1 MVSNEVWTGTGQ
13 SVTMAPESELF
24 LGYMPYG
31 PTLGRTGTNRSHL
44 IKYSLGYGL
53 DGEDI
58 TLSNMHGEG
67 TPDNAHFTDYYHL
80 VPDLY
85 TGCTA
90 KFYSTTDSETA
101 ATLEFT
107 ARVAANDADA
117 IYFSG
122 NLADFP
128 VLHAI
133 KDEAV
138 GSTFAFTG
146 TTDKTI
152 KRGYIVL
159 EANGAIVPA
168 PISLENRATVTSYS
182 TGSETIT
189 FSAGNTGVSSV
200 KVGDLIYEAG
210 GGLVGKVWTFTVGS
224 GAVATQSEVTT
235 DSTLMHF
242 ISSDIGQA
250 DGVPAETDTDSGILE
265 VSVDDG
271 SADKSVSGI
280 FTAGDPISYNTT
292 DSESA
297 ARLMGYIVSINSAG
311 DELLVSSVVPAD
323 FTNAT
328 CITTNGD
335 ATVTMDSTA
344 SLEVGM
350 KVSGTGIPSGATV
363 LSITDG
369 TEFEL
374 SANATS
380 GDGIATVT
388 LTFSVSV
395 LNNDYLYWGRDM
407 VSASSDVS
415 IHTVSPRTLSN
426 HWLGLTN
433 SITTPTTEVE
443 MRQMNLSLGGTRN
456 FSYQYRGMETAG
468 QASLDVN
475 LNHGAWLY
483 YAFGTLSS
491 LSATREAELTHTNSF
506 ETARSSQDHHEL
518 YAGVNTGTDNDRNS
532 TDHST
537 LNGKFHR
544 VLKGSQALCPP
555 LLPNTSA
562 FLVTDPSNNDDTGL
576 LQNGITYTL
585 AENNS
590 AKLPSFAMEL
600 LVQKPSVLAGSSQSL
615 MVDRNTYNE
624 SVYAQI
630 YPGLV
635 VSDMTLSANENEELK
650 GSINLNTKTVIEA
663 PNGYVGKCYDA
674 TNNDTTEFKNLLN
687 FGQQTGDN
695 TLCEQ
700 AFLDPF
706 FFSNGSISLF
716 GQEFLKV
723 SSFTLNIQNG
733 VQDKR
738 YVGQYN
744 NRIKDYITGQRTYEV
759 TIQALVTDRRLF
771 DELRKLSPNRVALS
785 DALIDLEFTKSNGES
800 ITLSFDD
807 YMISTATWPI
817 QDDRGPIQVD
827 FTIMPLR
834 VNTLSTTTHWVIQS

>member
-53 DGEDI
+53 DGTGI

-90 KFYSTTDSETA
+90 KFYSTTASGTA

-128 VLHAI
+128 ILHAI
-133 KDEAV
+133 ADEAV
-138 GSTFAFTG
+138 GDTFAFTD
-146 TTDKTI
+146 TSNKTI

-159 EANGAIVPA
+159 EANGAIIPA
-168 PISLENRATVTSYS
+168 PISLENRATVSSYS
-182 TGSETIT
+182 AGSETIT
-189 FSAGNTGVSSV
+189 FSAGNTGVSSI
-200 KVGDLIYEAG
+200 KVGDVIYEAG
-210 GGLVGKVWTFTVGS
+210 GGLVGKVWTFTDGA
-224 GAVATQSEVTT
+224 GAVATQTEVSSS
-235 DSTLMHF
+235 STLIHF
-242 ISSDIGQA
+242 ISSDIGRA
-250 DGVPAETDTDSGILE
+250 DGLPALTSSSSGILE
-265 VSVDDG
+265 VNVDDG

-280 FTAGDPISYNTT
+280 FTAGDPISYNAT

-311 DELLVSSVVPAD
+311 DELLVSSVVPDD
-323 FTNAT
+323 FTDAT
-328 CITTNGD
+328 CDTVNGD
-335 ATVTMDSTA
+335 ATITMDSTA

-350 KVSGTGIPSGATV
+350 QVSGNGIPTGATV
-363 LSITDG
+363 ASITDA
-369 TEFEL
+369 TTFEL
-374 SANATS
+374 SATATA
-380 GDGIATVT
+380 DATDET

-395 LNNDYLYWGRDM
+395 QDDDYLYWGRDM
-407 VSASSDVS
+407 VSASSDTT
-415 IHTVSPRTLSN
+415 IHTVSPRILSN

-491 LSATREAELTHTNSF
+491 LSATRESEHTHTNSF
-506 ETARSSQDHHEL
+506 ETERGSQDHHEL
-518 YAGVNTGTDNDRNS
+518 YAGVGTGTDNDRES
-532 TDHST
+532 DSHST

-562 FLVTDPSNNDDTGL
+562 FLVTDPSNNDDTGA

-650 GSINLNTKTVIEA
+650 GSINLNAKTVIEA
-663 PNGYVGKCYDA
+663 PDGYVGKCYDA

-687 FGQQTGDN
+687 FGQQTGSN
-695 TLCEQ
+695 TQCEQ

-723 SSFTLNIQNG
+723 SSFTLNIQNN

-759 TIQALVTDRRLF
+759 TIQALVTDRRIF
-771 DELRKLSPNRVALS
+771 DELRKLSPNRVALG

>member
-53 DGEDI
+53 DGTGI

-90 KFYSTTDSETA
+90 KFYSTTASGTA

-133 KDEAV
+133 ADEAV
-138 GSTFAFTG
+138 GDTFAFTD
-146 TTDKTI
+146 TSNKTI

-159 EANGAIVPA
+159 EANGAIIPA
-168 PISLENRATVTSYS
+168 PISLENRATVSSYS
-182 TGSETIT
+182 AGSETIT
-189 FSAGNTGVSSV
+189 FSAGNTGVSSI
-200 KVGDLIYEAG
+200 KVGDVIYEAS
-210 GGLVGKVWTFTVGS
+210 GGLVGKVWTFTDGA
-224 GAVATQSEVTT
+224 GAVATQTEVSSS
-235 DSTLMHF
+235 STLIHF
-242 ISSDIGQA
+242 ISSDIGRA
-250 DGVPAETDTDSGILE
+250 DGLPALTSSSSGILE
-265 VSVDDG
+265 VNVDDG

-280 FTAGDPISYNTT
+280 FTAGDPISYNAT

-311 DELLVSSVVPAD
+311 DELLVSSVVPDD
-323 FTNAT
+323 FTDAT
-328 CITTNGD
+328 CDTVNGD
-335 ATVTMDSTA
+335 ATITMDSTA

-350 KVSGTGIPSGATV
+350 QVSGNGIPTGATV
-363 LSITDG
+363 ASITDA
-369 TEFEL
+369 TTFEL
-374 SANATS
+374 SATATA
-380 GDGIATVT
+380 DATDET

-395 LNNDYLYWGRDM
+395 QDDDYLYWGRDM
-407 VSASSDVS
+407 VSASSDTT
-415 IHTVSPRTLSN
+415 IHTVSPRILSN

-491 LSATREAELTHTNSF
+491 LSATRESEHTHTNSF
-506 ETARSSQDHHEL
+506 ETERGSQDHHEL
-518 YAGVNTGTDNDRNS
+518 YAGVGTGTDNDRES
-532 TDHST
+532 DSHST

-562 FLVTDPSNNDDTGL
+562 FLVTDPSNNDDTGA

-650 GSINLNTKTVIEA
+650 GSINLNAKTVIEA
-663 PNGYVGKCYDA
+663 PDGYVGKCYDA

-687 FGQQTGDN
+687 FGQQTGSN
-695 TLCEQ
+695 LQCEQ

-723 SSFTLNIQNG
+723 SSFTLNIQNN

-759 TIQALVTDRRLF
+759 TIQALVTDRRIF
-771 DELRKLSPNRVALS
+771 DELRKLSPNRVALG

>member
-1 MVSNEVWTGTGQ
+1 
-13 SVTMAPESELF
+13 
-24 LGYMPYG
+24 MPYG

-53 DGEDI
+53 DGTGI

-90 KFYSTTDSETA
+90 KFYSTTASGTA

-133 KDEAV
+133 ADEAV
-138 GSTFAFTG
+138 GDTFAFTD
-146 TTDKTI
+146 TSNKTI

-159 EANGAIVPA
+159 EANGAIIPA
-168 PISLENRATVTSYS
+168 PISLENRATVSSYS
-182 TGSETIT
+182 AGSETIT
-189 FSAGNTGVSSV
+189 FSAGNTGVSSI
-200 KVGDLIYEAG
+200 KVGDVIYEAS
-210 GGLVGKVWTFTVGS
+210 GGLVGKVWTFTDGA
-224 GAVATQSEVTT
+224 GAVATQTEVSSS
-235 DSTLMHF
+235 STLIHF
-242 ISSDIGQA
+242 ISSDIGRA
-250 DGVPAETDTDSGILE
+250 DGLPALTSSSSGILE
-265 VSVDDG
+265 VNVDDG

-280 FTAGDPISYNTT
+280 FTAGDPISYNAT

-311 DELLVSSVVPAD
+311 DELLVSSVVPDD
-323 FTNAT
+323 FTDAT
-328 CITTNGD
+328 CDTVNGD
-335 ATVTMDSTA
+335 ATITMDSTA

-350 KVSGTGIPSGATV
+350 QVSGNGIPTGATV
-363 LSITDG
+363 ASITDA
-369 TEFEL
+369 TTFEL
-374 SANATS
+374 SATATA
-380 GDGIATVT
+380 DATDET

-395 LNNDYLYWGRDM
+395 QDDDYLYWGRDM
-407 VSASSDVS
+407 VSASSDTT
-415 IHTVSPRTLSN
+415 IHTVSPRILSN

-491 LSATREAELTHTNSF
+491 LSATRESEHTHTNSF
-506 ETARSSQDHHEL
+506 ETERGSQDHHEL
-518 YAGVNTGTDNDRNS
+518 YAGVGTGTDNDRES
-532 TDHST
+532 DSHST

-562 FLVTDPSNNDDTGL
+562 FLVTDPSNNDDTGA

-650 GSINLNTKTVIEA
+650 GSINLNAKTVIEA
-663 PNGYVGKCYDA
+663 PDGYVGKCYDA

-687 FGQQTGDN
+687 FGQQTGSN
-695 TLCEQ
+695 LQCEQ

-723 SSFTLNIQNG
+723 SSFTLNIQNN

-759 TIQALVTDRRLF
+759 TIQALVTDRRIF
-771 DELRKLSPNRVALS
+771 DELRKL
-785 DALIDLEFTKSNGES
+785 
-800 ITLSFDD
+800 
-807 YMISTATWPI
+807 
-817 QDDRGPIQVD
+817 
-827 FTIMPLR
+827 
-834 VNTLSTTTHWVIQS
+834 

>member
-24 LGYMPYG
+24 LGYMPFG
-31 PTLGRTGTNRSHL
+31 PTVGRTGTNRSHL

-53 DGEDI
+53 DGASVTLEANHGETLTITVNDAADDGDATITVDSSAGVVAGMSITGTDI
-58 TLSNMHGEG
+58 PSGTTISSVSDATTIVLSASPDSNLTDNAVLTLSQNI
-67 TPDNAHFTDYYHL
+67 HFTDYYHL

-90 KFYSTTDSETA
+90 KFYSTTASGTA

-107 ARVAANDADA
+107 ARVAGNDADA

-128 VLHAI
+128 SLFA
-133 KDEAV
+133 DQDAAV
-138 GSTFAFTG
+138 STTN
-146 TTDKTI
+146 

-182 TGSETIT
+182 AGSQTISFT
-189 FSAGNTGVSSV
+189 AGSGSV
-200 KVGDLIYEAG
+200 EHIKAGDLIYEAG
-210 GGLVGKVWTFTVGS
+210 GGLVGEVWTAASSASLSTSRADAITSSTHLHFLSSEITTSDGASSGS
-224 GAVATQSEVTT
+224 N
-235 DSTLMHF
+235 
-242 ISSDIGQA
+242 
-250 DGVPAETDTDSGILE
+250 GILSL
-265 VSVDDG
+265 SVD
-271 SADKSVSGI
+271 ATLTGI
-280 FTAGDPISYNTT
+280 FTAGDYISFYASDTPA
-292 DSESA
+292 SA
-297 ARLMGYIVSINSAG
+297 TILGRIITMNSTGLTLTIAQ
-311 DELLVSSVVPAD
+311 SAD
-323 FTNAT
+323 A
-328 CITTNGD
+328 
-335 ATVTMDSTA
+335 A
-344 SLEVGM
+344 
-350 KVSGTGIPSGATV
+350 
-363 LSITDG
+363 ITDAD
-369 TEFEL
+369 
-374 SANATS
+374 S
-380 GDGIATVT
+380 I
-388 LTFSVSV
+388 
-395 LNNDYLYWGRDM
+395 YWGRHM
-407 VSASSDVS
+407 ASASTDIT
-415 IHTVSPRTLSN
+415 IHTVSPRILSN
-426 HWLGLTN
+426 HWLVLTN
-433 SITTPTTEVE
+433 SITTPTSEVE

-491 LSATREAELTHTNSF
+491 LSATNGADKTHTNNFQTVDS
-506 ETARSSQDHHEL
+506 APSNHIL
-518 YAGVNTGTDNDRNS
+518 YAGVDTQGVDDRAS
-532 TDHST
+532 ASHST
-537 LNGKFHR
+537 NGKFHR

-562 FLVTDPSNNDDTGL
+562 FLVTDPSTNDTSGA

-585 AENNS
+585 SENNS

-650 GSINLNTKTVIEA
+650 GSINLNSKTVIEA
-663 PNGYVGKCYDA
+663 PDGYVGKCYDA

-687 FGQQTGDN
+687 FGQQTGAN
-695 TLCEQ
+695 AECEQ

-733 VQDKR
+733 VTDKR

-744 NRIKDYITGQRTYEV
+744 NRIKDYVTGQRTYEV
-759 TIQALVTDRRLF
+759 SIQALVTDRRIF
-771 DELRKLSPNRVALS
+771 DELRKLSPNRVALT
-785 DALIDLEFTKSNGES
+785 DALIDLEFTKSNGEN

-807 YMISTATWPI
+807 YMISTSTWPI

-834 VNTLSTTTHWVIQS
+834 VTTLSTTTHWVIQS

>member
-53 DGEDI
+53 DGSSVVIENYHNEPVVITVDEAAHDGSATVTIDANDRVTEDLLI
-58 TLSNMHGEG
+58 TGTNIPAGTTVATVNSDTEIVLSQAPSSALTDDAVLHQVN
-67 TPDNAHFTDYYHL
+67 NANLHFTDYYHL

-90 KFYSTTDSETA
+90 KFYTTTA
-101 ATLEFT
+101 SATAPTLEFT
-107 ARVAANDADA
+107 ARVAGNDADA

-128 VLHAI
+128 SLFA
-133 KDEAV
+133 DQDAAV
-138 GSTFAFTG
+138 STTN
-146 TTDKTI
+146 

-159 EANGAIVPA
+159 EANGAVIPA
-168 PISLENRATVTSYS
+168 PISLENRATVNAYS
-182 TGSETIT
+182 VGDEVLSFTADNGSVEHIK
-189 FSAGNTGVSSV
+189 AD
-200 KVGDLIYEAG
+200 DLIYNSNGE
-210 GGLVGKVWTFTVGS
+210 LIGKVWT
-224 GAVATQSEVTT
+224 AATS
-235 DSTLMHF
+235 STLSTTRTDATT
-242 ISSDIGQA
+242 SSTHLQFLSSQITTS
-250 DGVPAETDTDSGILE
+250 DGASSGSNGIL
-265 VSVDDG
+265 SLNVDA
-271 SADKSVSGI
+271 SLTGI
-280 FTAGDPISYNTT
+280 FTAGDYISFFASDTPASATILGRIITMNSTGLT
-292 DSESA
+292 LTIAQSGSA
-297 ARLMGYIVSINSAG
+297 A
-311 DELLVSSVVPAD
+311 
-323 FTNAT
+323 
-328 CITTNGD
+328 
-335 ATVTMDSTA
+335 
-344 SLEVGM
+344 
-350 KVSGTGIPSGATV
+350 
-363 LSITDG
+363 ITD
-369 TEFEL
+369 
-374 SANATS
+374 A
-380 GDGIATVT
+380 
-388 LTFSVSV
+388 
-395 LNNDYLYWGRDM
+395 DYIYWGRDITFD
-407 VSASSDVS
+407 SLSTLT
-415 IHTVSPRTLSN
+415 IHTVSPRILSN

-491 LSATREAELTHTNSF
+491 LSATKSGDKTHYNSF
-506 ETARSSQDHHEL
+506 ETEDTTDTTSHNF
-518 YAGVNTGTDNDRNS
+518 YAGVNTDVNDRDS
-532 TDHST
+532 SSHST

-544 VLKGSQALCPP
+544 VLKNTRALCPP
-555 LLPNTSA
+555 LLPYTSA
-562 FLVTDPSNNDDTGL
+562 FLVADPSSNNDTGL

-615 MVDRNTYNE
+615 MVDRTTTGTYNE

-650 GSINLNTKTVIEA
+650 GSINLNSKTVIEA
-663 PNGYVGKCYDA
+663 PDGYVGKCYDA
-674 TNNDTTEFKNLLN
+674 TDNDTTEFKNLLN
-687 FGQQTGDN
+687 FGQQTGN
-695 TLCEQ
+695 NNQCEQ

-759 TIQALVTDRRLF
+759 TIQALVTDRRIF
-771 DELRKLSPNRVALS
+771 DELRKLSPNRVALG

>member
-53 DGEDI
+53 DGTGI

-90 KFYSTTDSETA
+90 KFYSTTASGTA

-133 KDEAV
+133 ADEAV
-138 GSTFAFTG
+138 GDTFAFTD
-146 TTDKTI
+146 TSNKTI

-159 EANGAIVPA
+159 EANGAIIPA
-168 PISLENRATVTSYS
+168 PISLENRATVSSYS
-182 TGSETIT
+182 AGSETIT
-189 FSAGNTGVSSV
+189 FSAGNTGVSSI
-200 KVGDLIYEAG
+200 KVGDVIYEAG
-210 GGLVGKVWTFTVGS
+210 GGLVGKVWTFTDGA
-224 GAVATQSEVTT
+224 GAVATQTEVSSS
-235 DSTLMHF
+235 STLIHF
-242 ISSDIGQA
+242 ISSDIGRA
-250 DGVPAETDTDSGILE
+250 DGLPALTSSSSGILE
-265 VSVDDG
+265 VNVDDG

-280 FTAGDPISYNTT
+280 FTAGDPISYNAT

-311 DELLVSSVVPAD
+311 DELLVSSVVPDD
-323 FTNAT
+323 FTDAT
-328 CITTNGD
+328 CDTVNGD
-335 ATVTMDSTA
+335 ATITMDSTA

-350 KVSGTGIPSGATV
+350 QVSGNGIPTGATV
-363 LSITDG
+363 ASITDA
-369 TEFEL
+369 TTFEL
-374 SANATS
+374 SATATA
-380 GDGIATVT
+380 DATDET

-395 LNNDYLYWGRDM
+395 QDDDYLYWGRDM
-407 VSASSDVS
+407 VSASSDTT
-415 IHTVSPRTLSN
+415 IHTVSPRILSN

-491 LSATREAELTHTNSF
+491 LSATRESEHTHTNSF
-506 ETARSSQDHHEL
+506 ETERGSQDHHEL
-518 YAGVNTGTDNDRNS
+518 YAGVGTGTDNDRES
-532 TDHST
+532 DSHST

-562 FLVTDPSNNDDTGL
+562 FLVTDPSNNDDTGA

-650 GSINLNTKTVIEA
+650 GSINLNAKTVIEA
-663 PNGYVGKCYDA
+663 PDGYVGKCYDA

-687 FGQQTGDN
+687 FGQQTGSN
-695 TLCEQ
+695 TQCEQ

-723 SSFTLNIQNG
+723 SSFTLNIQNN

-759 TIQALVTDRRLF
+759 TIQALVTDRRIF
-771 DELRKLSPNRVALS
+771 DELRKLSPNRVALG

>member
-24 LGYMPYG
+24 LGYMPFG
-31 PTLGRTGTNRSHL
+31 PTLGKTGTNRSHL

-53 DGEDI
+53 DGSSVVIENYHFEPFEI
-58 TLSNMHGEG
+58 TVDDAAHDGSVSVTIDANSRVWEGAKITGTNITAGTTVANVNSDTEIELSQAPSSALTDGATLIVSN
-67 TPDNAHFTDYYHL
+67 NAKLHFTDFYHL

-90 KFYSTTDSETA
+90 KFYTTTASGTA

-107 ARVAANDADA
+107 ARVAGNDADA

-128 VLHAI
+128 SLFA
-133 KDEAV
+133 DQDAAV
-138 GSTFAFTG
+138 GTSLNN
-146 TTDKTI
+146 KTI

-159 EANGAIVPA
+159 EANGAVIPA
-168 PISLENRATVTSYS
+168 PISLENRATVSSYSSGDETLNFTAS
-182 TGSETIT
+182 TGSVESI
-189 FSAGNTGVSSV
+189 
-200 KVGDLIYEAG
+200 KVDDLIYNADGE
-210 GGLVGKVWTFTVGS
+210 LLGKVWT
-224 GAVATQSEVTT
+224 AAA
-235 DSTLMHF
+235 DSTLTTVRADATASSTNLHF
-242 ISSDIGQA
+242 MSSDITTSNGA
-250 DGVPAETDTDSGILE
+250 SSGSNGILSLT
-265 VSVDDG
+265 VNASVT
-271 SADKSVSGI
+271 GI
-280 FTAGDPISYNTT
+280 FTAGDYISFYASDDPASATILGRIITMNSTGLT
-292 DSESA
+292 LTIAQSGSA
-297 ARLMGYIVSINSAG
+297 A
-311 DELLVSSVVPAD
+311 
-323 FTNAT
+323 
-328 CITTNGD
+328 
-335 ATVTMDSTA
+335 
-344 SLEVGM
+344 
-350 KVSGTGIPSGATV
+350 
-363 LSITDG
+363 ITDAD
-369 TEFEL
+369 
-374 SANATS
+374 S
-380 GDGIATVT
+380 I
-388 LTFSVSV
+388 
-395 LNNDYLYWGRDM
+395 YWGRDITFN
-407 VSASSDVS
+407 SSTLT
-415 IHTVSPRTLSN
+415 IHTVYPRILSN

-491 LSATREAELTHTNSF
+491 LSATTSGSPQHYNNFTTVDSAPSNHT
-506 ETARSSQDHHEL
+506 L
-518 YAGVNTGTDNDRNS
+518 YAGVNTDNDDRDAS
-532 TDHST
+532 GHTT

-544 VLKGSQALCPP
+544 VLKGSTTFCPP
-555 LLPNTSA
+555 LLPYTSA
-562 FLVTDPSNNDDTGL
+562 KLVSDPSINPTSGA

-585 AENNS
+585 SENNS

-635 VSDMTLSANENEELK
+635 VSDMSLSANENEELK
-650 GSINLNTKTVIEA
+650 ASINLNTKTVIEA
-663 PNGYVGKCYDA
+663 PDGYVGKCYDA

-695 TLCEQ
+695 TECEQ
-700 AFLDPF
+700 GFLDPF

-723 SSFTLNIQNG
+723 STFSLNIQNG

-759 TIQALVTDRRLF
+759 TIQALVTDRRIY

-834 VNTLSTTTHWVIQS
+834 VNSVSTTTHWVMQS